1 MCHDGEMG
9 KLPRFDRWD
18 DWIGDRL
25 EKAMR
30 HRHHRRLRRFGWGDV
45 MQPEQRGWWS
55 PWIPI
60 RKGNAVD
67 VLIDGVDAL
76 AAMQDAI
83 QGAQKS
89 VHIAGWHSSPD
100 FRLTREPG
108 SPTLR
113 ELLADVAE
121 RVPVR
126 LLMWAGPPLPAFQPT
141 RKVVKRVR
149 KEFMRD
155 SRVQCELD
163 DRERTMHCH
172 HEKIVIVD
180 GATAF
185 VGGIDFTALQGDRH
199 DHPAHPPRGP
209 LGWHDAAI
217 RLRGPAVADVANHF
231 VSRWNEITGDDVPA
245 TTAPAAAGDV
255 ELQVLRTLPDRTY
268 DFLPNGEY
276 TILDAYLRAF
286 RSAEHFIYVENQ
298 FLWSPEVVDV
308 LADKLLHPPSDDFR
322 ILLVLPIKP
331 ANGRDTT
338 RGQLGRLTA
347 ADDGAARLL
356 ATTISA
362 NGGDESSAVYVH
374 AKIGIV
380 DDRWLTIGSGN
391 LNEHSLFNDT
401 EMNILTCDPS
411 LARETRLRLWAEHTE
426 RSVGEVD
433 GKPHTVIDD
442 IWKPTAQEQSRLD
455 DAGLPR
461 THRLTLLPS
470 ISRRTDRLEGP
481 MRGLLVDG

>member
-1 MCHDGEMG
+1 MG

-25 EKAMR
+25 ESAMR
-30 HRHHRRLRRFGWGDV
+30 HRHQRRLRRFGWGDV

-55 PWIPI
+55 PWIPV
-60 RKGNAVD
+60 RAGNSVE

-83 QGAQKS
+83 RGAQTS

-100 FRLTREPG
+100 FRLSREPG

-113 ELLADVAE
+113 DLLADVAQ
-121 RVPVR
+121 RLPVR

-141 RKVVKRVR
+141 RKTVKAARL
-149 KEFMRD
+149 EFIRD
-155 SRVQCELD
+155 SKVECELD

-180 GATAF
+180 GSTAF

-199 DHPAHPPRGP
+199 DQPAHPPRGP
-209 LGWHDAAI
+209 LGWHDAAM
-217 RLRGPAVADVANHF
+217 RLRGPAVVDVASHF
-231 VSRWNEITGDDVPA
+231 ISRWNEITGDDVPA
-245 TTAPAAAGDV
+245 PEPQPSEGDV
-255 ELQVLRTLPDRTY
+255 EVQVLRTVPDRTY
-268 DFLPNGEY
+268 DFLPDGDY

-286 RSAEHFIYVENQ
+286 RSAQHFIYVENQ

-308 LADKLLHPPSDDFR
+308 LAHKLQHAPNDDFR
-322 ILLVLPIKP
+322 LLLVLPIKP

-338 RGQLGRLTA
+338 RGQLSRLAA
-347 ADDGAARLL
+347 ADHGAGRLL

-401 EMNILTCDPS
+401 EMNLLTCDPT

-426 RSVGEVD
+426 RSLEEVAGE
-433 GKPHTVIDD
+433 PHRVIDD
-442 IWKPTAQEQSRLD
+442 IWKPTAKEQSRLD

>member
-1 MCHDGEMG
+1 
-9 KLPRFDRWD
+9 
-18 DWIGDRL
+18 
-25 EKAMR
+25 
-30 HRHHRRLRRFGWGDV
+30 
-45 MQPEQRGWWS
+45 
-55 PWIPI
+55 
-60 RKGNAVD
+60 
-67 VLIDGVDAL
+67 
-76 AAMQDAI
+76 
-83 QGAQKS
+83 
-89 VHIAGWHSSPD
+89 
-100 FRLTREPG
+100 
-108 SPTLR
+108 
-113 ELLADVAE
+113 
-121 RVPVR
+121 
-126 LLMWAGPPLPAFQPT
+126 
-141 RKVVKRVR
+141 
-149 KEFMRD
+149 
-155 SRVQCELD
+155 
-163 DRERTMHCH
+163 MHCH

-209 LGWHDAAI
+209 LGWHDAAM

-231 VSRWNEITGDDVPA
+231 IGRWNEITGDDVPA
-245 TTAPAAAGDV
+245 TTAPAAEGDV
-255 ELQVLRTLPDRTY
+255 ELQVLRTVPDRTY

-286 RSAEHFIYVENQ
+286 RSAERFIYVENQ

-322 ILLVLPIKP
+322 ILLVLPIRP

-426 RSVGEVD
+426 RSVEEVD
-433 GKPHTVIDD
+433 GEPHTVIDE

>member
-1 MCHDGEMG
+1 MG
-9 KLPRFDRWD
+9 KLPRLDRVD
-18 DWIGDRL
+18 DWVGDRL
-25 EKAMR
+25 ETAMR
-30 HRHHRRLRRFGWGDV
+30 HRHQRRLRRFGWGEV
-45 MQPEQRGWWS
+45 MQPDQDGWWS
-55 PWIPI
+55 PWIPV
-60 RKGNAVD
+60 RQGNAVEI
-67 VLIDGVDAL
+67 LIDGVDAL
-76 AAMQDAI
+76 AAMQEAI
-83 QGAQKS
+83 GGAQES

-100 FRLTREPG
+100 FRLTRDPG

-113 ELLADVAE
+113 DLLAEVAD

-126 LLMWAGPPLPAFQPT
+126 LLLWAGPPLPAFQPT
-141 RKVVKRVR
+141 RKVVKAVR
-149 KEFMRD
+149 KEFLRD

-180 GATAF
+180 GSTAF

-209 LGWHDAAI
+209 LGWHDAAT

-231 VSRWNEITGDDVPA
+231 ISRWNEITGNDLPA
-245 TTAPAAAGDV
+245 VSPPGTEGEVA
-255 ELQVLRTLPDRTY
+255 LQVLRTVPDRTY

-308 LADKLLHPPSDDFR
+308 LAHKLQHPPNDDFR
-322 ILLVLPIKP
+322 ILLLLPIKP

-338 RGQLGRLTA
+338 RGQLGRLVA
-347 ADDGAARLL
+347 ADAGAGRLL
-356 ATTISA
+356 ATTINA
-362 NGGDESSAVYVH
+362 NGGDKSSAVYVH

-401 EMNILTCDPS
+401 EMNVLTCDPA
-411 LARETRLRLWAEHTE
+411 LARDTRLRLWAEHTE
-426 RSVGEVD
+426 RSVEEVGGE
-433 GKPHTVIDD
+433 PHTVIDE

-470 ISRRTDRLEGP
+470 VSRRTDRLEGP